1 MKNLR
6 ASLLRLALAIGLS
19 FALWA
24 FVSFSQNPEEN
35 VTFPEMPLQIV
46 GLGEDLVV
54 VDSNGLPSQVFP
66 TIDVTLRTDQ
76 RQLATLRQVDV
87 RVVANLNG
95 LGAGEHIVPL
105 NVEATRP
112 NISINVPPNGVD
124 PAVVP
129 IRLEQLSTES
139 VPVRVDI
146 EGNLPF
152 SFERG
157 EPRVSLAGQPL
168 NAVSVSGPLSRVLR
182 VTEARALVNVEQ
194 LRATY
199 VSSLALTPLD
209 SAGQPV
215 EGVRLDPAMVT
226 VQVPINPVVGLKL
239 VPVEPQIVGLPAPG
253 FEVRAV
259 QVNPP
264 LITLAGSSGPLDAV
278 DVLLTLP
285 LDLAGASQ
293 NVRANLP
300 LIFPDGTSP
309 REGEP
314 AQVNVLVEIG
324 PIERLF
330 QVQLPVQVQL
340 SEIGAG
346 LTANVTPGVV
356 SVSITGSSTALAG
369 LTQTPLRALVE
380 LGGLGPGVYTL
391 TPQFEL
397 PPGVSLV
404 GDPPTVEVVLR
415 TPQVP
420 PTATAPAQVDAPTPE
435 PTTPT
440 ESGPAPTTE
449 PLPAPTIEPAP
460 PTEPAPTTEPAPP
473 TEPAP
478 TAGPAP

>member
-6 ASLLRLALAIGLS
+6 ASLLRLALAFGLS

-35 VTFPEMPLQIV
+35 VTFPEMPLQVV

-129 IRLEQLSTES
+129 IRLEQLSTER

-157 EPRVSLAGQPL
+157 EPRVSSAGQPL
-168 NAVSVSGPLSRVLR
+168 STVIVSGPLNRVLR
-182 VTEARALVNVEQ
+182 VTEARALVNIEQ

-209 SAGQPV
+209 SAGQAV
-215 EGVRLDPAMVT
+215 DGVRLEPGTVT

-278 DVLLTLP
+278 DVLQTVP
-285 LDLAGASQ
+285 LDLAGARQS
-293 NVRANLP
+293 VRANLP

-314 AQVNVLVEIG
+314 DQVSVLVEIG

-330 QVQLPVQVQL
+330 QVQLPAQVQL
-340 SEIGAG
+340 NGVGSG
-346 LTANVTPGVV
+346 LIATVNPGVV
-356 SVSITGSSTALAG
+356 SINVTGNNAALAE
-369 LTQTPLRALVE
+369 LSQTTLRAVVN

-391 TPQFEL
+391 TPQLEL

-404 GDPPTVEVVLR
+404 NGPPEVEVVLR
-415 TPQVP
+415 FPPPP
-420 PTATAPAQVDAPTPE
+420 PTATATAQEETPSPDSTTTAEPVPEPTPTSAPEPTPTSAPE
-435 PTTPT
+435 PTT
-440 ESGPAPTTE
+440 E
-449 PLPAPTIEPAP
+449 
-460 PTEPAPTTEPAPP
+460 
-473 TEPAP
+473 
-478 TAGPAP
+478 AGPNPTPVPTP